1 MATTRARDTRIPFEI
16 HEDGPERDN
25 GALEQEYDMLD
36 HGGDDQDQDED
47 QDRYS
52 EASDES
58 DGVLDEGVL
67 EDMERLQDTFKG
79 IKDRFRLINRIGEG
93 PYCVAFYGPV
103 GH

>member
-1 MATTRARDTRIPFEI
+1 METTRARDSRIPFEI
-16 HEDGPERDN
+16 HEDRPETDN
-25 GALEQEYDMLD
+25 CSHDEQYDLL
-36 HGGDDQDQDED
+36 GNEGDDQDQDEE

-58 DGVLDEGVL
+58 DGVVDEGVL

-93 PYCVAFYGPV
+93 LFCVTFYSIV
-103 GH
+103 GY

>member
-1 MATTRARDTRIPFEI
+1 MATTRAPDSSIPFEI
-16 HEDGPERDN
+16 HEDRRETNNCHHDGQY
-25 GALEQEYDMLD
+25 AMLENE
-36 HGGDDQDQDED
+36 GDDQDQDEE

-58 DGVLDEGVL
+58 DGVVDEGVL

-93 PYCVAFYGPV
+93 LYYVTFYSKV
-103 GH
+103 GR

>member
-1 MATTRARDTRIPFEI
+1 MATTRARDSRIPFEI
-16 HEDGPERDN
+16 HEDGPETDNCPRDERY
-25 GALEQEYDMLD
+25 ALLD
-36 HGGDDQDQDED
+36 NEGDDQDQDEE

-58 DGVLDEGVL
+58 DGIVDEGVL

-93 PYCVAFYGPV
+93 LYYAILYSMV